1 MFHIL
6 RMSITRDKLYEEV
19 WAEPMTKV
27 AARFKVSS
35 NYLARVCHY
44 LNVPFPHRGYW
55 AKRQFGKT
63 PTRPPL
69 PDPCPGEVHEW
80 EKGDAV
86 PRPMPG
92 VAPLGREGHSRRT
105 PSLPGRPVRHQLV
118 IGVRE
123 SFEKARLSE
132 VGYLRPFKQNLVDIL
147 VTKETLAYALETA
160 NDWFLRLKARG
171 HRATM
176 ATDRHFSRPELR
188 VFDGQKFDY
197 YNREPWR
204 PGRKTVAYVGAVAF
218 GLTLYE
224 LTEYVDVTY
233 HWDRTIRYVR
243 ASPAPVKRKA
253 AWEVDRTTKQ
263 HMPCGRLGIRAYS
276 PYGRVPWEK
285 TWVESQIGGLSHR
298 LNAIVQELE
307 AEVPSIAKRCDE
319 ARKQAEIEH
328 QRWLAKCRERER
340 EEQEQR
346 RAEALRDSR
355 KQLLAIVEEWN
366 QARRIEFFFED
377 AARSAAALP
386 MKEASALVARLDR
399 ARELLG
405 GIGSLRHVD
414 AWQSPEDRVP
424 GGREDD
430 EEDEDDYE

>member
-1 MFHIL
+1 MAPALARACAMSHIL

-27 AARFKVSS
+27 AARFKASS

-55 AKRQFGKT
+55 AKRQFGNA

-69 PDPCPGEVHEW
+69 PAPRPGEVLEW

-86 PRPMPG
+86 PRSTPA
-92 VAPLGREGHSRRT
+92 VAPLAGNGLPRRT
-105 PSLPGRPVRHQLV
+105 PSPADRPTRHQLV
-118 IGVRE
+118 TGVRE

-132 VGYLRPFKQNLVDIL
+132 VGYLRPFKQNLVDIF
-147 VTKETLAYALETA
+147 VTKETLA
-160 NDWFLRLKARG
+160 
-171 HRATM
+171 
-176 ATDRHFSRPELR
+176 TDGHFSRPELH
-188 VFDGQKFDY
+188 VFDGQQFDY
-197 YNREPWR
+197 YKREPWR

-233 HWDRTIRYVR
+233 HWDRPVCYVR
-243 ASPAPVKRKA
+243 ASPAPVKCKA
-253 AWEVDRTTKQ
+253 AWEIDRTTKQ

-276 PYGRVPWEK
+276 PYGRVSWEK
-285 TWVESQIGGLSHR
+285 TWVEFQVGGLSHI
-298 LNAIVQELE
+298 LNTIVQDVE
-307 AEVPSIAKRCDE
+307 AEAPALATRCDE

-328 QRWLAKCRERER
+328 QQWQAECRERER

-346 RAEALRDSR
+346 RAEALSDSR

-366 QARRIEFFFED
+366 QARRIESFFED

-386 MKEASALVARLDR
+386 MNEASALVTRLDR

-405 GIGSLRHVD
+405 GIGSLRHFD

>member
-1 MFHIL
+1 LRATDPMSDIL
-6 RMSITRDKLYEEV
+6 RMSVTRDTLYKEV
-19 WAEPMTKV
+19 WAEPMIKV
-27 AARFKVSS
+27 AARYTVSS

-63 PTRPPL
+63 LTRPPL
-69 PDPCPGEVHEW
+69 PDSRPGEVLEW

-86 PRPMPG
+86 PRSTPA
-92 VAPLGREGHSRRT
+92 VAPLAGNGLPRRT
-105 PSLPGRPVRHQLV
+105 PSPADRPTRHQLV
-118 IGVRE
+118 TGVRE

-132 VGYLRPFKQNLVDIL
+132 VGYLRPFKQNLVDIF
-147 VTKETLAYALETA
+147 VAKETLAYALDTA
-160 NDWFLRLKARG
+160 NELFLRLEARG
-171 HRATM
+171 HRVTL
-176 ATDRHFSRPELR
+176 ATDGHFSRPELH

-197 YNREPWR
+197 YKREPWR

-233 HWDRTIRYVR
+233 HWDRPIRYVR
-243 ASPAPVKRKA
+243 ASPVPVKRKA
-253 AWEVDRTTKQ
+253 AWEVDRSTKQ

-285 TWVESQIGGLSHR
+285 TWVESQLGGLSHT
-298 LNAIVQELE
+298 LNTIVQDIE
-307 AEVPSIAKRCDE
+307 AEAPALAKRCDE

-328 QRWLAKCRERER
+328 QQWLAECRERER

-346 RAEALRDSR
+346 RAEALRNSR
-355 KQLLAIVEEWN
+355 KQLLAIVEEWDL
-366 QARRIEFFFED
+366 ARKIEFFFAD

-386 MKEASALVARLDR
+386 MHDASALVARLDR

-405 GIGSLRHVD
+405 GIGSLRHFE
-414 AWQSPEDRVP
+414 AWRSPEDRVTD
-424 GGREDD
+424 GEGC
-430 EEDEDDYE
+430 